1 VIIDIARFIEE
12 GKPVWDRLERILARM
27 EDDAALRL
35 DLTQLKEL
43 HYLYQRA
50 SADLARVSTFSS
62 EPEIRRYLES
72 LVARAY
78 AEIHETRSISFSL
91 APVRWFFRT
100 FPQTFRR
107 HLSAFWIAAA
117 VMGIGALFGGLALIL
132 DPEARRVIMPAP
144 HARMNPSERVAAE
157 ESGDKALR
165 TLPMR
170 TTFSAFLMTHNIRV
184 SIALLAF
191 GISWGI
197 GTIVLLFY
205 NGVIIG
211 AISLDYVAAGEAKF
225 LLGWLL
231 PHGAVEIPAVLIAGQ
246 AGLVL
251 ANALIGWGTRTP
263 LRARMRGVSRD
274 LVTLICGLAVFL
286 VWAGLVESFFSQYH
300 EPLVPYAVK
309 IAFGTV
315 QLALVFLLLSRS
327 GREPMQ

>member
-12 GKPVWDRLERILARM
+12 GKPVWDRLEKMLARM
-27 EDDAALRL
+27 EDDVALRL

-62 EPEIRRYLES
+62 EPETRRYLES

-78 AEIHETRSISFSL
+78 AEIHETRGVTFGL

-107 HLSAFWIAAA
+107 HLDAFWIATA
-117 VMGIGALFGGLALIL
+117 VMGVGMLFGGLTLIL

-144 HARMNPSERVAAE
+144 HAQMNPSERVAAE
-157 ESGDKALR
+157 ESMDRARGILSHRA
-165 TLPMR
+165 
-170 TTFSAFLMTHNIRV
+170 TFSAFLMTHNIRV
-184 SIALLAF
+184 SIAVLAL
-191 GISWGI
+191 GISWGV
-197 GTIVLLFY
+197 GTILLLFY

-211 AISLDYVAAGEAKF
+211 AISLDYVVAGEAGF
-225 LLGWLL
+225 LVGWLL
-231 PHGAVEIPAVLIAGQ
+231 PHGAVEIPAILIAGQ

-251 ANALIGWGTRTP
+251 ANALIGWGTRMP

-300 EPLVPYAVK
+300 EPLLPYAVK
-309 IAFGTV
+309 IGFGTV
-315 QLALVFLLLSRS
+315 QLALVFFFLSRS
-327 GREPMQ
+327 GREPAQ